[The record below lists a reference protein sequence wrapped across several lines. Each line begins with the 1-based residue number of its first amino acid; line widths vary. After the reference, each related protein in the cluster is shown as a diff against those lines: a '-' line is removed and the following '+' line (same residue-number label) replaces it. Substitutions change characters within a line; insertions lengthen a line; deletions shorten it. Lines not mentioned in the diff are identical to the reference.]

1 MECDNNNNNNNNNN
15 NKKRG
20 IRVRFV
26 TTVNEGSI
34 ASCKQLMKVGEIF
47 QNGGVKGNIV
57 I

>member
-1 MECDNNNNNNNNNN
+1 MECDNNNNNNNNN